1 MNKKLLNLVAVST
14 LALSLSA
21 CMDIQNALD
30 MPTGKSQTTEISTD
44 ANGTKTTRISST
56 EVERDGEGHNKT
68 VVKTKTTRDPKGLMN
83 KTTTSQTRDSN
94 EVEKK

>member
-44 ANGTKTTRISST
+44 ANGTKTTRTSST
-56 EVERDGEGHNKT
+56 EVERDGYGHNKT
-68 VVKTKTTRDPKGLMN
+68 VVKTKTTRDPEGLMN

-94 EVEKK
+94 EVDKK